1 MELRPPLV
9 APEKFRRFRES
20 FREMSEPSLFLLLWA
35 AVVILVFQGIATK
48 YTTYTF
54 PSLFAFAILSARLW
68 RRSFRSVCRMAAV
81 SAALLTAVILVAAP
95 SVSGRFSG
103 KDAGMALAALDTGS
117 APILAYDDFRT
128 SAVFYSG
135 KPIFRV
141 VKRRDLS
148 AHASRHQLERENV
161 MPFYAVEDILPG
173 RPYIV
178 CVTEK
183 RKHQFL
189 ESVPGRWT
197 ELCSAGNTV
206 ILSRRYKI
214 PEKIS

>member
-1 MELRPPLV
+1 M
-9 APEKFRRFRES
+9 
-20 FREMSEPSLFLLLWA
+20 
-35 AVVILVFQGIATK
+35 
-48 YTTYTF
+48 
-54 PSLFAFAILSARLW
+54 
-68 RRSFRSVCRMAAV
+68 
-81 SAALLTAVILVAAP
+81 LTAVILVAAP

-141 VKRRDLS
+141 VKKDEIAQLTPHGISWS
-148 AHASRHQLERENV
+148 AKNV
-161 MPFYAVEDILPG
+161 MSFYAAEDILPG

-206 ILSRRYKI
+206 IFEQKI
-214 PEKIS
+214 

>member
-1 MELRPPLV
+1 
-9 APEKFRRFRES
+9 
-20 FREMSEPSLFLLLWA
+20 MSEPSLFLLLWA

-117 APILAYDDFRT
+117 APSSLMTI
-128 SAVFYSG
+128 SA
-135 KPIFRV
+135 R
-141 VKRRDLS
+141 L
-148 AHASRHQLERENV
+148 
-161 MPFYAVEDILPG
+161 PFS
-173 RPYIV
+173 
-178 CVTEK
+178 T
-183 RKHQFL
+183 
-189 ESVPGRWT
+189 
-197 ELCSAGNTV
+197 AGNR
-206 ILSRRYKI
+206 S
-214 PEKIS
+214 SAS